1 MSFTQKINPRLEK
14 SRLTQKHLQTAASL
28 AWTKLVAQFQRS
40 HSTQSEISSPEVLK
54 PSSHESYEQTISN
67 PHFTDR
73 VDPSLYYAVFF
84 TPYN

>member
-14 SRLTQKHLQTAASL
+14 PTLTQNYLQTAASL
-28 AWTKLVAQFQRS
+28 AWTKLVGQFQRS
-40 HSTQSEISSPEVLK
+40 HFTQPEISSLEVLK
-54 PSSHESYEQTISN
+54 HSSHESYEQTMLNS
-67 PHFTDR
+67 HFTDR